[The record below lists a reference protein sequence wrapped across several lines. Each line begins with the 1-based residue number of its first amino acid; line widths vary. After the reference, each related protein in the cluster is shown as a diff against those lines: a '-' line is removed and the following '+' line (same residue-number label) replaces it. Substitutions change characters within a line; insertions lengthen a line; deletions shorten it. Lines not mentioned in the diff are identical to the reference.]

1 MKVVRMADADVA
13 EGRIPFSC
21 AEVGEILHEREQG
34 LCIMRR
40 IDFISISHGR

>member
-21 AEVGEILHEREQG
+21 AEVGEYSTREIKG
-34 LCIMRR
+34 
-40 IDFISISHGR
+40 SV